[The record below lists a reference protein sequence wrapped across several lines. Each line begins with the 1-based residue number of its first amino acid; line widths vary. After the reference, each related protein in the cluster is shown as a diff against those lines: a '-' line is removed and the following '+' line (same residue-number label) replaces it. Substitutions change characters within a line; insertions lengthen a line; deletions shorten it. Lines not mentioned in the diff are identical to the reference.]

1 MSYYAVTTKN
11 AEQHL
16 KLTTADDWDNLCIT
30 EDGEIFSLHASGSL
44 TPEQLQEVVDFAK
57 SLREATK

>member
-1 MSYYAVTTKN
+1 MSHYAVTTRN
-11 AEQHL
+11 VEQHL

-30 EDGEIFSLHASGSL
+30 ADGEIFSLHASGSL